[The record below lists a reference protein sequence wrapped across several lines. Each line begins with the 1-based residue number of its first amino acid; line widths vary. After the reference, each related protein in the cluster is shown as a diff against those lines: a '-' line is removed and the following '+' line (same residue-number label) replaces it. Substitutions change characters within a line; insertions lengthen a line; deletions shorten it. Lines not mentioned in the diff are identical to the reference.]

1 MNEHITEALVLKTK
15 TWANKNKQISLYTK
29 DLGRLKVK
37 AISGG
42 KTTSKLSPHLD
53 VLNLS
58 TVRLINKNNFL
69 IADALTKDR
78 FEKVRESE
86 DYISQGLKTVSL
98 IDEITPFNMVDNRLW
113 YYLISSFKKA
123 RFNDKELLK
132 ILGYDPTLA
141 KCMICDKK
149 DVKYFVVSEQDY
161 VCEKCEGKINNEDKF
176 LIKTY
181 DKEKRR

>member
-1 MNEHITEALVLKTK
+1 MNEYITEALVLKTR
-15 TWANKNKQISLYTK
+15 TWANKDKQISLYTK
-29 DLGRLKVK
+29 DLGRLSVR

-42 KTTSKLSPHLD
+42 KMTSKLSPHLD

-78 FEKVRESE
+78 FDKIRNSE
-86 DYISQGLKTVSL
+86 DKIAQGLKTVSL

-113 YYLISSFKKA
+113 YYLILSLKKA
-123 RFNDKELLK
+123 RFNDKKLLK

-141 KCMICDKK
+141 KCMVCNKK
-149 DVKYFVVSEQDY
+149 EVSYFVISEQDY
-161 VCEKCEGKINNEDKF
+161 VCEKCQSKINNEDKF
-176 LIKTY
+176 LIKNY
-181 DKEKRR
+181 GKEKRR